1 MAQVFCPQCGTPW
14 TPGQR
19 FCSNCGS
26 TLEASFSA
34 PTSAASNSGNYAP
47 TPGQSA
53 PPPPPPVDMFAPNAQ
68 QSSSTFYPPQPTPAP
83 GFTPPQ
89 QGYQPAVQSPPSYA
103 MPVKDSSKS
112 VLSQLGC
119 GVLVVI
125 LLIVGVCGGLT
136 YAVYRFVSA
145 SSTTTQNSV
154 ATTTTLNGNS
164 GTTPGSTGTS
174 QNVSATTV
182 QINQTITYANVDFAL
197 ANAQE
202 ANSFS
207 DDPST
212 SSPVLLRI
220 NVTEHNTTSGTVY
233 LDYSSQ
239 MRLILPDKSSVS
251 PNLVKENA
259 FIEQAVQRTNWID
272 FPLSSSIPIN
282 QLTLQFGKSTEA
294 QMNVP
299 LTGNADLSQYK
310 AKTITPN
317 SAFLYGG
324 VNWTLTSVTSS
335 LSANGKQADTG
346 MRYIVLALKADNNSS
361 NTFYPNTDYMRL
373 KSGGITN
380 ASTNNT
386 LPFPINAGVTGATG
400 TITFEMPQNNSSF
413 TFIMLAQS
421 NASPP
426 IAQVTTDF
434 QI

>member
-26 TLEASFSA
+26 TMEASFSA
-34 PTSAASNSGNYAP
+34 PTAAASNSGNYAP
-47 TPGQSA
+47 ASGQSA
-53 PPPPPPVDMFAPNAQ
+53 PPPPPPVDMFAAPAQ
-68 QSSSTFYPPQPTPAP
+68 QSSSTYYPSQPTPTP

-89 QGYQPAVQSPPSYA
+89 QGYQPITQSPPSYA

-136 YAVYRFVSA
+136 YALYHFVST
-145 SSTTTQNSV
+145 SSTNVQNSA
-154 ATTTTLNGNS
+154 ATTTTLN

-174 QNVSATTV
+174 QNVSATTA
-182 QINQTITYANVDFAL
+182 QINQTITYSNVDFAI

-202 ANSFS
+202 ASSFS
-207 DDPST
+207 DDASPS
-212 SSPVLLRI
+212 SSVLVRI
-220 NVTEHNTTSGTVY
+220 NVTEHNTISDTVY
-233 LDYSSQ
+233 LDYNNQ
-239 MRLILPDKSSVS
+239 LRLILPDKSSVTPS
-251 PNLVKENA
+251 LVKMNS
-259 FIEQAVQRTNWID
+259 FIGQAVQRTNWID

-282 QLTLQFGKSTEA
+282 QLTLQFGKATET

-299 LTGNADLSQYK
+299 LTGSADLSQYK
-310 AKTITPN
+310 SKTITPN
-317 SAFLYGG
+317 SAFQYSG

-346 MRYIVLALKADNNSS
+346 MRYIVLTLKADNNSS
-361 NTFYPNTDYMRL
+361 NTFYTNADHMRL
-373 KSGGITN
+373 KAGGVTN

-400 TITFEMPQNNSSF
+400 TITFQMPQNSSSF
-413 TFIMLAQS
+413 TFIMLAQP
-421 NASPP
+421 NDSPP
-426 IAQVTTDF
+426 VAQVTTDF